1 MNTQQ
6 NTDDMM
12 YYHTMVSKGARMQ
25 KARLEKI
32 NEDDLVLLVDIMK
45 LAPPTKDDSD
55 DLVSAFKKLNIIKPV
70 KAAKTTCPPKRR
82 LDENGNIP
90 TGMEQG
96 RSSCHVKSKSKRVI
110 QKKPLKKQ

>member
-1 MNTQQ
+1 MNAQE
-6 NTDDMM
+6 NADNMW
-12 YYHTMVSKGARMQ
+12 YYHTMVSKGVRMN
-25 KARLEKI
+25 KMRLEKI
-32 NEDDLVLLVDIMK
+32 KEDELSLLADVMK
-45 LAPPTKDDSD
+45 LTPPTKDDSD